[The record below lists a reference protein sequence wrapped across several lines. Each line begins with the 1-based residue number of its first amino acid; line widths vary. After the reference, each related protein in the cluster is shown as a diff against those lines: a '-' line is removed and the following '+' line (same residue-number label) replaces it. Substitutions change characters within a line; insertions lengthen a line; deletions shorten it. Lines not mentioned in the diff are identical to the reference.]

1 MDSITSIVSP
11 SWNTPSS
18 LVTPASHCSTPS
30 SCDETEVLRDIDRA
44 EQSTA
49 VMKASS
55 QTDQPFEAL
64 VYQVLSLLIKEEEK
78 ATLIYR
84 DAIYAERLWQRN
96 LSDLLEKEH
105 SVCHTYESRNEV
117 AHKASDMIFP
127 LSLVAEGMVSMFGA
141 GGFGLLS
148 IGAVAFG
155 ALLCLDTLF
164 DNTVKD
170 KIASFLARGDG
181 EETKNWFQRITTY
194 TSVAIFGASFFFSG
208 AGAVTLASNA
218 SKLVV
223 TCAETATEKMLNDQ
237 KARLIDNEKKWED
250 SGRCMREL
258 LGDVDRQVKY
268 VNSMFSLLADLQKST
283 TQATAQIF

>member
-1 MDSITSIVSP
+1 MK
-11 SWNTPSS
+11 
-18 LVTPASHCSTPS
+18 
-30 SCDETEVLRDIDRA
+30 
-44 EQSTA
+44 STA
-49 VMKASS
+49 LPE
-55 QTDQPFEAL
+55 QPLEAL

-84 DAIYAERLWQRN
+84 DAICAERLWQKS

-105 SVCHTYESRNEV
+105 SVCNTYESRNES

-127 LSLVAEGMVSMFGA
+127 LSLVAEGMASIFAA
-141 GGFGLLS
+141 GGFSLLPL
-148 IGAVAFG
+148 GAVAFG
-155 ALLCLDTLF
+155 ALLCIDTLF

-170 KIASFLARGDG
+170 KVASYLAKGDG
-181 EETKNWFQRITTY
+181 EETKSWFQRITTY
-194 TSVAIFGASFFFSG
+194 TSVAIFGASFFISG
-208 AGAVTLASNA
+208 SRALTLATNA

-223 TCAETATEKMLNDQ
+223 TCAQTATEKMLNDQ
-237 KARLIDNEKKWED
+237 KSRLIDNEKKWED

-258 LGDVDRQVKY
+258 LGDVDRQVKN